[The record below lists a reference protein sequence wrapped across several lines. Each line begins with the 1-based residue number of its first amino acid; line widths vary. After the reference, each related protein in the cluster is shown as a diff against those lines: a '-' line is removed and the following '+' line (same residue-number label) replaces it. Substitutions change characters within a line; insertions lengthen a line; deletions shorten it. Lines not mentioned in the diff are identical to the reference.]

1 MPISDN
7 ITTELEYSINTAS
20 NTYDYSGITGL
31 DTDRSSASQ
40 LIVLFTF
47 NNFTDGTAVSSR
59 TFTNWYDPFLLP
71 LTIADGTSVLTFND
85 ATFQVTVT
93 SSETTGALGTVKDAG
108 GTEFTR
114 PLHDSGTK
122 IRIIRA
128 QDVNNKNH
136 VFAPGSRVTSTSLN
150 NAIGQVFDSVV
161 ELNGRLVKVESGNFE
176 STGSLP
182 LQNLADIPAQ
192 SGAAVKIL
200 QYNPSST
207 PIYEWIDPPAGSG
220 SSSGDMTGIDITGG
234 NGITLSQ
241 SNTTSGNYT
250 ATVTADL
257 KSNGGIEIDSHAN
270 DLALNLGHA
279 AINGTL
285 AISDGGT
292 GSTSAANARTAL
304 GLGTAATQATGI
316 ANTNVPKFTS
326 GVADDDFL
334 RVNGVLIE
342 GRSAAEVLSDIGA
355 QAADA
360 DLTAIAGL
368 TSAADKG
375 IQFTGSGTAGV
386 YDLTAAGKALLDDAN
401 AAAQRT
407 TLGITNV
414 GAYTGQIEAAANK
427 TYTLDPAAATA
438 RTITGFYIKSASG
451 TVTATLKVGTDV
463 VKAASVTSSSGDQ
476 TSLANTGVSVN
487 EAITI
492 VTTSNSSA
500 TDVIFSVEYTE

>member
-7 ITTELEYSINTAS
+7 ITTELEYSLNTSS
-20 NTYDYSGITGL
+20 NTYDYSGISGL

-40 LIVLFTF
+40 LIVLFIF
-47 NNFTDGTAVSSR
+47 DSFTDGTAVSSR

-71 LTIADGTSVLTFND
+71 LTIANGNSVLTFND
-85 ATFQVTVT
+85 ATLQVTVT
-93 SSETTGALGTVKDAG
+93 SSEITGALGTVKDAG

-114 PLHDSGTK
+114 PLHDAGTK

-192 SGAAVKIL
+192 SGGAVKIL
-200 QYNPSST
+200 QYNPAST

-220 SSSGDMTGIDITGG
+220 GSSGDMTGVNITGG

-250 ATVTADL
+250 ATVSTDL
-257 KSNGGIEIDSHAN
+257 KTGGGIEIDSHNN
-270 DLALNLGHA
+270 DLALNLGHS
-279 AINGTL
+279 AISGTL

-304 GLGTAATQATGI
+304 G
-316 ANTNVPKFTS
+316 V
-326 GVADDDFL
+326 
-334 RVNGVLIE
+334 
-342 GRSAAEVLSDIGA
+342 
-355 QAADA
+355 
-360 DLTAIAGL
+360 
-368 TSAADKG
+368 
-375 IQFTGSGTAGV
+375 
-386 YDLTAAGKALLDDAN
+386 
-401 AAAQRT
+401 
-407 TLGITNV
+407 TNV
-414 GAYTGQIEAAANK
+414 GAYTGHIETVANK

-438 RTITGFYIKSASG
+438 RTITGFFIKTTSG

-463 VKAASVTSSSGDQ
+463 VKAASVTSSSGAQ
-476 TSLANTGVSVN
+476 SSLANTSVSAD

-492 VTTSNSSA
+492 VTSSNSSGA
-500 TDVIFSVEYTE
+500 DLVWNVKYTE